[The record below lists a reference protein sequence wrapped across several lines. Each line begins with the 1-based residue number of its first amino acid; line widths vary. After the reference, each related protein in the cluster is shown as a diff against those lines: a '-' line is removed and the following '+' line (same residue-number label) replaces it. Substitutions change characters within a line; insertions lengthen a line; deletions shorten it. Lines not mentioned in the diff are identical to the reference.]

1 MNEELIKLYELDE
14 IIDKYELFV
23 EFKNN
28 KEIKKEEF

>member
-1 MNEELIKLYELDE
+1 MKEEAIKLYELDE

-28 KEIKKEEF
+28 KEIKE